1 MLNERGNAMK
11 FQRYAIYQ
19 LPFENENS
27 RELSFMEAS
36 QIEEISDQYEFVAV
50 IEARD
55 LEHVFT
61 ISNCCD
67 MDPKLET
74 LIERVLPMHSISV
87 GDIIHNL
94 GTDDTYVVANFG
106 FTKINMKEAV

>member
-1 MLNERGNAMK
+1 MK
-11 FQRYAIYQ
+11 VVNVYSAGVKRYAIYQ

-27 RELSFMEAS
+27 RDLSFMSAA

-50 IEARD
+50 IDGRSLD
-55 LEHVFT
+55 DVFR

-67 MDPKLET
+67 DPKLES
-74 LIERVLPMHSISV
+74 LIERVQPMHSLSV

-94 GTDDTYVVANFG
+94 HTDETYVVANYG
-106 FTKINMKEAV
+106 FEKINMKESA